1 MKIEQLQN
9 ISLTAKNPDKNM
21 TDKEWQEYFEAMKL
35 LTHQSNEKR
44 MGGKTTP
51 ILVNSY
57 SDNQFTYC
65 GDTQWTK
72 YKEFING
79 ILSVIRHGECDFCFY
94 IYQIAELL
102 RYEHDNLKSRWM
114 PDDKCF
120 CVWLEK

>member
-1 MKIEQLQN
+1 
-9 ISLTAKNPDKNM
+9 M